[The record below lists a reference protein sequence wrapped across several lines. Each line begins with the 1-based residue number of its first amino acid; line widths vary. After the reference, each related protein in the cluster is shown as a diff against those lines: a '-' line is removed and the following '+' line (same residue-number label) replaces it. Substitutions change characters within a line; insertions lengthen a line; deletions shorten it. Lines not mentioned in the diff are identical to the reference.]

1 VAGGG
6 DIEGSPTTA
15 KRSTSVPPKYVAPIA
30 FDVLPYAGVLDD
42 GSLETDEEQKLR
54 NESRKILDLPDLRVS
69 GTCVRVPVFT
79 GHSLSINAEFERPI
93 TPSAALE
100 VLAGAP
106 GVELADVPT
115 PLQAAGADP
124 SYVGRIRQ
132 DQSVDDGRG
141 LVLFVSNDNLRKG
154 AALNAVQIAELLG
167 GGLGDAGWDLRCDV
181 NQHSWRL
188 PPKPADCEFDWG
200 HGTYLAK
207 GRAGLTCVSDTV
219 AGSDL
224 VGMEGTWWNGKPGSQ
239 VVSTERGKVVALAYG
254 ASMRFGPITC
264 LSQSDGLHCTD
275 TTTGAGFDI
284 SREAYRLR

>member
-1 VAGGG
+1 MPASSLPAGLLRAGSLGSVGVLVAALLGGCAVFGGG
-6 DIEGSPTTA
+6 ATAPSTVVITVPGPPEGSAPTPGGTSAPAPGVTLPPVTIPGSPTAPVTPA
-15 KRSTSVPPKYVAPIA
+15 APPPAPPAGPVIEVP
-30 FDVLPYAGVLDD
+30 
-42 GSLETDEEQKLR
+42 GSGYT
-54 NESRKILDLPDLRVS
+54 
-69 GTCVRVPVFT
+69 VF
-79 GHSLSINAEFERPI
+79 S
-93 TPSAALE
+93 TPS
-100 VLAGAP
+100 GN
-106 GVELADVPT
+106 
-115 PLQAAGADP
+115 
-124 SYVGRIRQ
+124 I
-132 DQSVDDGRG
+132 
-141 LVLFVSNDNLRKG
+141 
-154 AALNAVQIAELLG
+154 ICG